1 MKQILISLLFLLSP
15 LFSQFQSPV
24 TLSAKIESNARAGEV
39 AKVVVTAEMD
49 SEWKI
54 YALRDQGEG
63 PIATRVTV
71 LGDIIKDSGLVEED
85 EPIEKYDDG
94 FLTET
99 KTHQGGAVFV
109 APILLKKDI
118 SPGDYNLEVVVLFQ
132 VCNESLC
139 YPPKEEF
146 ITVPITIDS
155 GEPREERSE
164 IVLVTD
170 VFDKSGNINLEAA
183 IDQGF
188 FSFVLLAISMGF
200 LALLTP
206 CVFPMIPITVSFFTQ
221 QGESRQG
228 KPLKNAIIYTL
239 GIIATF
245 SILGF
250 ILALTLGAS
259 GANQLA
265 SNPWVNLFIGVLFI
279 YFALSLFGMYEIEV
293 PAKLRQ
299 FSLKQEGRGGV
310 IGTLFMAV
318 TFTLTSFTCT
328 VQFIGLLL
336 VAASQGQ
343 WFWPMIG
350 MIVFSAA
357 FASPFFFLALFPQYL
372 AKMPK
377 SGGWLNSVKVV
388 MGFLELAAAF
398 KFLSNTDL
406 VWGWGFFSH
415 NAVLAIWAVL
425 MLLVGFYLLGKIQ
438 LPHDSPLKSVSVPRL
453 MLSAAFLTFGL
464 YLTSGLFGQRIHGI
478 IYAYLPPVVESD
490 TGAVN
495 TNGNSMAE
503 QFKWHRDLD
512 SGLMEAKETGKPVF
526 IDFTGYTCTNCRW
539 MEANIFTK
547 REVKDRFN
555 EMILVQLYT
564 DGGPN
569 HRENQEYEI
578 ERFGTAALPF
588 YVILSPYDEI
598 IVTFPGMTR
607 DLNNFLDF
615 LDEGLAG

>member
-1 MKQILISLLFLLSP
+1 MSSLLG
-15 LFSQFQSPV
+15 QFQSPV
-24 TLSAKIESNARAGEV
+24 SLSAKIDSNARSGEV
-39 AKVVVTAEMD
+39 VKVVVTAEMD

-71 LGDIIKDSGLVEED
+71 LGDIIKDSGLVEEA

-94 FLTET
+94 FLTIT
-99 KTHQGGAVFV
+99 KTHQGGAIFT
-109 APILLKKDI
+109 APILLNEDI
-118 SPGDYNLEVVVLFQ
+118 PPGAYNLEVVVLFQ

-155 GEPREERSE
+155 GDPREDRLA
-164 IVLVTD
+164 IVLVSD

-221 QGESRQG
+221 QGESKQG

-265 SNPWVNLFIGVLFI
+265 SNPWVNLFIAALFI

-293 PAKLRQ
+293 PQKLRQ
-299 FSLKQEGRGGV
+299 FSLNQEGRGGV

-328 VQFIGLLL
+328 VQFVGLLL

-357 FASPFFFLALFPQYL
+357 FAFPFFFLALFPQYL

-415 NAVLAIWAVL
+415 NAVLAVWAVL

-438 LPHDSPLKSVSVPRL
+438 LPHDSPLVSVSVPRL

-478 IYAYLPPVVESD
+478 IYAYLPPIVEAD
-490 TGAVN
+490 TGAVS

-503 QFKWHRDLD
+503 DFKWYRDLEK
-512 SGLMEAKETGKPVF
+512 GLSEAKVTSKPVF

-588 YVILSPYDEI
+588 YVIISPNDEI
-598 IVTFPGMTR
+598 ITTFPGMTR
-607 DLNNFLDF
+607 DLNNFLNF

>member
-1 MKQILISLLFLLSP
+1 MKQILISVVFLLSP

-39 AKVVVTAEMD
+39 VKVVITAEMD

-85 EPIEKYDDG
+85 EPIKKYDDG

-99 KTHQGGAVFV
+99 KTHQGGAVFI
-109 APILLKKDI
+109 APILLKKDL
-118 SPGDYNLEVVVLFQ
+118 SPGDYNLEAVILFQ

-146 ITVPITIDS
+146 LSVPITIES

-164 IVLVTD
+164 IVLVSD

-221 QGESRQG
+221 QGESGQG

-265 SNPWVNLFIGVLFI
+265 SNPWVNLFIAGLFI

-299 FSLKQEGRGGV
+299 LSLKQEGRGGV
-310 IGTLFMAV
+310 VGTLFMAV
-318 TFTLTSFTCT
+318 TFTLTSFT
-328 VQFIGLLL
+328 
-336 VAASQGQ
+336 
-343 WFWPMIG
+343 
-350 MIVFSAA
+350 
-357 FASPFFFLALFPQYL
+357 
-372 AKMPK
+372 
-377 SGGWLNSVKVV
+377 
-388 MGFLELAAAF
+388 
-398 KFLSNTDL
+398 
-406 VWGWGFFSH
+406 
-415 NAVLAIWAVL
+415 
-425 MLLVGFYLLGKIQ
+425 
-438 LPHDSPLKSVSVPRL
+438 
-453 MLSAAFLTFGL
+453 
-464 YLTSGLFGQRIHGI
+464 
-478 IYAYLPPVVESD
+478 
-490 TGAVN
+490 
-495 TNGNSMAE
+495 
-503 QFKWHRDLD
+503 
-512 SGLMEAKETGKPVF
+512 
-526 IDFTGYTCTNCRW
+526 
-539 MEANIFTK
+539 
-547 REVKDRFN
+547 
-555 EMILVQLYT
+555 
-564 DGGPN
+564 
-569 HRENQEYEI
+569 
-578 ERFGTAALPF
+578 
-588 YVILSPYDEI
+588 
-598 IVTFPGMTR
+598 
-607 DLNNFLDF
+607 
-615 LDEGLAG
+615 

>member
-139 YPPKEEF
+139 YPPKEDF
-146 ITVPITIDS
+146 NTVPITIDS

-478 IYAYLPPVVESD
+478 IYA
-490 TGAVN
+490 
-495 TNGNSMAE
+495 
-503 QFKWHRDLD
+503 
-512 SGLMEAKETGKPVF
+512 
-526 IDFTGYTCTNCRW
+526 
-539 MEANIFTK
+539 
-547 REVKDRFN
+547 
-555 EMILVQLYT
+555 
-564 DGGPN
+564 
-569 HRENQEYEI
+569 
-578 ERFGTAALPF
+578 
-588 YVILSPYDEI
+588 LSLI
-598 IVTFPGMTR
+598 HI
-607 DLNNFLDF
+607 
-615 LDEGLAG
+615 